1 MAFKKTVENFVC
13 EHCGHEN
20 IGSGFTNHCEK
31 CLWSKHVDVDPG
43 DREEKCGGM
52 MEPVEVGVKNSEY
65 RILNR
70 CQKCGFGRWAPLL
83 PNDDYAV
90 ALAIAKKRGD
100 TLQ

>member
-1 MAFKKTVENFVC
+1 
-13 EHCGHEN
+13 
-20 IGSGFTNHCEK
+20 
-31 CLWSKHVDVDPG
+31 
-43 DREEKCGGM
+43 